1 MRVLFLTCH
10 LPYPPFS
17 GGRRREYEL
26 IRRLAGRVHF
36 EVVAVSKT
44 PDQDRTHAGVFGDA
58 KIFEAA
64 NDWNGSAARLVQRHD
79 CEGVREYLR
88 SRILAGAVDLVHVEG
103 FYLMQHVP
111 TPCPVPVL
119 LVEQNVEYT
128 LWLQRVLHESNG
140 ALRAAHLTE
149 LRHTW
154 AAELDAWGRSDL
166 LAVLTADDRDE
177 VLAADPRR
185 EVRIV
190 PDGADHANGTGSNE
204 AKHPLV
210 VFVGNFAYQPNEDA
224 ALYLCDE
231 IVPHVVRE
239 VPDVRVVLV
248 GTSPSAE
255 VRARAAQSENV
266 VVTGWVP
273 RVEPYLD
280 AAHVV
285 VAPLRVG
292 GGIKVKMLE
301 ALSRGRP
308 IVATS
313 VAAQGLG
320 DASSDCIRIADDP
333 REFAKHVL
341 ELLASAEARHKL
353 AQAARSFSHT
363 LPSWDEAALRLL
375 ECYREIDLG
384 DQSLSAS
391 A

>member
-44 PDQDRTHAGVFGDA
+44 PDQDRIHAGVFGNA
-58 KIFEAA
+58 KVFEAA
-64 NDWNGSAARLVQRHD
+64 NDWNGGTEPRLVQRHA
-79 CEGVREYLR
+79 CERVREYVQ

-111 TPCPVPVL
+111 TSCGVPVL

-128 LWLQRVLHESNG
+128 LWLQRVVHEPDD
-140 ALRAAHLTE
+140 ALRAAHLIE
-149 LRHTW
+149 LRQTW
-154 AAELDAWGRSDL
+154 TSEVDAWGRSDL
-166 LAVLTADDRDE
+166 LAVVTDEDRNE
-177 VLAADPRR
+177 VLAVDPNRD
-185 EVRIV
+185 VRIV
-190 PDGADHANGTGSNE
+190 PDGADHANGSGGSE
-204 AKHPLV
+204 AKDPLV
-210 VFVGNFAYQPNEDA
+210 VFVGNFGYQPNEDA

-231 IVPHVVRE
+231 IVPLLRRE
-239 VPDVRVVLV
+239 VPNVRVLLV

-255 VRARAAQSENV
+255 LRARAKACENV

-273 RVEPYLD
+273 EVEPYLD
-280 AAHVV
+280 AAQVV

-313 VAAQGLG
+313 VAAQGLAG
-320 DASSDCIRIADDP
+320 APAGCIRIADEP
-333 REFAKHVL
+333 AAFASHVL
-341 ELLASAEARHKL
+341 ELLASEDARRRQ
-353 AQAARSFSHT
+353 ARAARSFSRM

-375 ECYREIDLG
+375 ECYEVALADDL
-384 DQSLSAS
+384 QLSA
-391 A
+391 